1 MAYILVA
8 EDEIPINDLICKN
21 LKLLGYKT
29 AQLKLSSQ
37 VQQSC

>member
-21 LKLLGYKT
+21 LKLLGFCRPRGSGACRKR
-29 AQLKLSSQ
+29 KF
-37 VQQSC
+37 